1 MKSLSPMYS
10 FRFQGS
16 CYPINNDADTVIANN
31 QQDQRLLVS
40 LNRHPESLRILY
52 LALKCKD
59 TDELDDFNFGKVPV
73 TASDQ
78 ERCLLR
84 TIRYTLQ
91 DFVSK
96 CRRKSPI
103 IPSNHER
110 TFFFDRVMPII
121 NYFADN
127 SGTVHFEWGE
137 KMIMSFQAVTLS
149 VAFSEISNPNYH
161 YGA

>member
-1 MKSLSPMYS
+1 MEDMESLSPMYS

-16 CYPINNDADTVIANN
+16 CYPINNDVDAVIANN

-40 LNRHPESLRILY
+40 LNRHPESLRILC

-59 TDELDDFNFGKVPV
+59 ADELEDFGFGKVAV
-73 TASDQ
+73 AANDQ
-78 ERCLLR
+78 EKCLLR
-84 TIRYTLQ
+84 SIRYTLQ

-110 TFFFDRVMPII
+110 TFFFDRVMSII

-127 SGTVHFEWGE
+127 SGIIHFEW
-137 KMIMSFQAVTLS
+137 
-149 VAFSEISNPNYH
+149 
-161 YGA
+161 